1 MLDTLTIKNLAL
13 IEDLHID
20 FREGL
25 TILSGETGAGKS
37 IILGALNL
45 LLGDKADSSFVR
57 SGSQEA
63 SVTATVNIGVDHPL
77 HMWLQERSLQ
87 GDDGSVIIHRLIR
100 SSGRGGTY
108 VQGTPVALSDVK
120 FISSSLFDIHGQ
132 HEHQSLLHK
141 DRQRNVLDRYAS
153 LEETHASFLLLYKEL
168 QQINK
173 EEKELG
179 ETLLRA
185 QQEGDYLQFVADELF
200 KAQLKKDE
208 ESALEQEISLL
219 SEFEAVQDSLD
230 AAQIAL
236 KGAVQ
241 EGAISQLTTALHHM
255 NKIGGVD
262 PLFEQ
267 MGQRLESSLIEIQD
281 LSESIR
287 DKLSSLN
294 YSDQRLDELQSR
306 LALIQRLKRKYGPT
320 VEAVIE
326 YYEKT
331 LAKLETFEK
340 GDEQLLLLQKR
351 KAKTVEAVEQ
361 AAHLL
366 TEKRTQAAKNL
377 EVPIAHI
384 LATLGMPHVGFSIS
398 IDKQEMNSTGGD
410 NIEFLFSANLGEPLK
425 PLKEIASGGE
435 LSRVMLAIKS
445 VLADSDDIETL
456 VFDEVDAGIGGS
468 VAKAVGDQMA
478 SLAKKRQVIVI
489 THLASIASQADN
501 HLVVQ
506 KVTKEGRTFTL
517 LEEVKEEER
526 IKELARMLSGTTV
539 DEKALEHARSLIN
552 SSQRS

>member
-1 MLDTLTIKNLAL
+1 M
-13 IEDLHID
+13 
-20 FREGL
+20 
-25 TILSGETGAGKS
+25 
-37 IILGALNL
+37 
-45 LLGDKADSSFVR
+45 
-57 SGSQEA
+57 
-63 SVTATVNIGVDHPL
+63 
-77 HMWLQERSLQ
+77 
-87 GDDGSVIIHRLIR
+87 IR

>member
-377 EVPIAHI
+377 EVPITHI